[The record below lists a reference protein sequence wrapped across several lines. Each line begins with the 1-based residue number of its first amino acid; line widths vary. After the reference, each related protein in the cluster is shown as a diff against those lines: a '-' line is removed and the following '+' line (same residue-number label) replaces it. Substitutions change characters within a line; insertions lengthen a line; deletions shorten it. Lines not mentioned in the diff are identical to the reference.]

1 MTNLRNTSHSRCR
14 TKQKATRTAWQRMAE
29 QLPTMTIL
37 YHNVFLRTPRGLSVF
52 AVLQPHCTRIPPD
65 VSNVAAWLWTLF
77 VSNTTKNHKNFI
89 RLLTKPHPLTKLHT
103 PPKNFKK
110 ILQHFVKYLT
120 HTHKKT
126 RQSAGINVGKCPTQ
140 GDVAWTATHQIYYP
154 VA

>member
-37 YHNVFLRTPRGLSVF
+37 YHNVFLRTPRGLSIF

-77 VSNTTKNHKNFI
+77 VSNTTKNHKTLNLHAQNPQPP
-89 RLLTKPHPLTKLHT
+89 RPKPSTSTKKSTKISPH
-103 PPKNFKK
+103 N
-110 ILQHFVKYLT
+110 VKYLT
-120 HTHKKT
+120 YAHKKIPAL
-126 RQSAGINVGKCPTQ
+126 RRDKGRSS
-140 GDVAWTATHQIYYP
+140 
-154 VA
+154 